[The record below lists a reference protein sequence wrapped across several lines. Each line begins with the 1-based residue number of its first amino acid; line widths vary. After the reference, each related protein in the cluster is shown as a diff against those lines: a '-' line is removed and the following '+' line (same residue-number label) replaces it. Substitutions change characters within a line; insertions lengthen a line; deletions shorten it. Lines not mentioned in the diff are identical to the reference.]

1 MEGGTSVIGLPTVQD
16 LPIHFTDPA
25 SAGDG
30 TRTLL
35 PHQERIPPVR
45 LKRGRY
51 EMYFARTLEEREAI
65 QRLRFEVFCLEL
77 GEGLDDAVSTGLD
90 RDPFDDPCQH
100 LIVIDNKL
108 GQMVGTY
115 RMQTW
120 DGAQEGLGFY
130 TDQEFDL
137 AHLGSTFTREN
148 VELGRACVAKDHRG
162 RSVLLLLWQGL
173 MAYLDFHG
181 KGGFFGC
188 SSLTSQDMDEG
199 LRLYDQLQRAGHI
212 HPELRTIPRPD
223 WTCKGSGTRGGKVAI
238 PRLFRS
244 YLRQGATIL
253 SPPAIDREFGTID
266 FLTFVQVDSGHKERF
281 DPTV

>member
-1 MEGGTSVIGLPTVQD
+1 MHNLPHRTTQAAPD
-16 LPIHFTDPA
+16 LG
-25 SAGDG
+25 SSQ
-30 TRTLL
+30 TLL

-51 EMYFARTLEEREAI
+51 EMYFARTQEQREAI
-65 QRLRFEVFCLEL
+65 LRLRFEVFCLEL
-77 GEGLDDAVSTGLD
+77 GEGLADAKVTGLD
-90 RDPFDDPCQH
+90 RDPFDEPCQH
-100 LIVIDNKL
+100 LVVWDNKSD
-108 GQMVGTY
+108 QMVGTY
-115 RMQTW
+115 RMQTGT
-120 DGAQEGLGFY
+120 GAREGLGFY

-137 AHLGSTFTREN
+137 GRLGQAFAEDN

-199 LRLYDQLQRAGHI
+199 LRLYRQLDLAGHVD
-212 HPELRTIPRPD
+212 ETLRTVPRPD
-223 WTCKGSGTRGGKVAI
+223 WLCTDSGQPGGKVPI

-244 YLRQGATIL
+244 YLRQGAKIL

-266 FLTFVQVDSGHKERF
+266 FLTFVQVDSGHKQRF
-281 DPTV
+281 DPAG